1 MNKEIVCVDFWT
13 FHEAFAVVGRL
24 DCLLWWL
31 CGFWLS
37 CLPFIKFKCWYC
49 WHGVA
54 FLPKS
59 QVHVMCFNMFTI
71 FEAFTDLKYHFKGH
85 IKAHLRSFR
94 HICTHI
100 EALFFCRHN
109 NTSVAVSI
117 NSSFQ
122 QIFALLSPKYT
133 QCRNPLALAT
143 RLKGAKASSP
153 TVVAAASIERH
164 TVGTHTLAAASVH
177 TRFQ

>member
-1 MNKEIVCVDFWT
+1 
-13 FHEAFAVVGRL
+13 
-24 DCLLWWL
+24 
-31 CGFWLS
+31 
-37 CLPFIKFKCWYC
+37 
-49 WHGVA
+49 
-54 FLPKS
+54 
-59 QVHVMCFNMFTI
+59 MCFNMFTI

-153 TVVAAASIERH
+153 TVVAAVAKH
-164 TVGTHTLAAASVH
+164 NGTHTTHTRYTHTVH
-177 TRFQ
+177 THGTHTAHILHTHSTHTAHTPDTHVGSSSSTVDTHSCSSSKYTLAHNKHTQASTNTHGTNTSQH

>member
-1 MNKEIVCVDFWT
+1 
-13 FHEAFAVVGRL
+13 
-24 DCLLWWL
+24 
-31 CGFWLS
+31 
-37 CLPFIKFKCWYC
+37 
-49 WHGVA
+49 
-54 FLPKS
+54 
-59 QVHVMCFNMFTI
+59 MCFNMFTI

-117 NSSFQ
+117 NCSFQ
-122 QIFALLSPKYT
+122 HICATLESQVHTMSEPAGTRRAPRGSKNKFTRTRLQQQQVQNGTQLAHTHWQQHQYTHVFSSSKYT
-133 QCRNPLALAT
+133 TAHT
-143 RLKGAKASSP
+143 
-153 TVVAAASIERH
+153 RH
-164 TVGTHTLAAASVH
+164 THGTHTLAAASVH